1 MILHLSRK
9 LADRLKCK
17 LTLKD
22 EKIVQS
28 RRMDS
33 WSADLLALPRIG
45 SFALVMH
52 DASLWPILVP
62 MQPRMSYE
70 TFLSALLLHIAASY
84 AAFGASFDYS
94 NQTVLVTK
102 RSNRGIIG
110 SMNEAL
116 LMIKYE
122 AESMQREQCAV
133 DWPAIVAHVA
143 HTPFSAVEG
152 RFPDRRFAKLL
163 GG

>member
-9 LADRLKCK
+9 LADRLHCK
-17 LTLKD
+17 LTLQDK
-22 EKIVQS
+22 KIVQS
-28 RRMDS
+28 GRMDS
-33 WSADLLALPRIG
+33 WSADLLSLPRIG

-70 TFLSALLLHIAASY
+70 TFLSALLFHIAASY
-84 AAFGASFDYS
+84 AAFGASFDYA

-102 RSNRGIIG
+102 RSNRRVIG

-122 AESMQREQCAV
+122 AEAMHREQGAV
-133 DWPAIVAHVA
+133 DWPALVANIA

-152 RFPDRRFAKLL
+152 HFPDRQFAKLL

>member
-33 WSADLLALPRIG
+33 WSADFLSLPNIG
-45 SFALVMH
+45 KVALVMH
-52 DASLWPILVP
+52 DASLWPIIVP

-70 TFLSALLLHIAASY
+70 AFLSVLLLHISASY
-84 AAFGASFDYS
+84 AAFDAHFDFS

-102 RSNRGIIG
+102 RSNRRVIG

-116 LMIKYE
+116 LMIRFE
-122 AESMQREQCAV
+122 AEAMHRDQGAV
-133 DWPAIVAHVA
+133 DWPALVANIA

-152 RFPDRRFAKLL
+152 HFPDRQFAKLL

>member
-9 LADRLKCK
+9 LADRLHCK
-17 LTLKD
+17 LTFER
-22 EKIVQS
+22 EKVAQS
-28 RRMDS
+28 GRMDS
-33 WSADLLALPRIG
+33 WSADLLSLPRIG

-62 MQPRMSYE
+62 LQPRLSYE
-70 TFLSALLLHIAASY
+70 PFLSALLLHIAASY

-102 RSNRGIIG
+102 RSNRRLIG
-110 SMNEAL
+110 SMNDA
-116 LMIKYE
+116 MFFVKNQ
-122 AESMQREQCAV
+122 AESMQREQGAV

-143 HTPFSAVEG
+143 RTPFSSVEG
-152 RFPDRRFAKLL
+152 HFPDRRFAELL

>member
-1 MILHLSRK
+1 MILHLSLK
-9 LADRLKCK
+9 LANRLDCK

-22 EKIVQS
+22 AKIVQS
-28 RRMDS
+28 GRMDS
-33 WSADLLALPRIG
+33 WSADLLSLSRAG

-62 MQPRMSYE
+62 MQPRMSYD

-102 RSNRGIIG
+102 RSNRRIIG
-110 SMNEAL
+110 SMNEAMF
-116 LMIKYE
+116 LMKHQ
-122 AESMQREQCAV
+122 AQSMQMEDGLV
-133 DWPAIVAHVA
+133 DWPAIVASVSR
-143 HTPFSAVEG
+143 TPFSSVEG
-152 RFPDRRFAKLL
+152 HFPDKRFAELV

>member
-9 LADRLKCK
+9 LADRLRCK
-17 LTLKD
+17 LTLND

-28 RRMDS
+28 GRMDS
-33 WSADLLALPRIG
+33 WSADLLSLPRIG

-84 AAFGASFDYS
+84 AAFGARFDYG
-94 NQTVLVTK
+94 NQTILVTK
-102 RSNRGIIG
+102 RSNRRLIG
-110 SMNEAL
+110 SMNDAMFFMKHEA
-116 LMIKYE
+116 
-122 AESMQREQCAV
+122 ASMQREHGAV
-133 DWPAIVAHVA
+133 DWPAIVARVA
-143 HTPFSAVEG
+143 RTPFSSVEG
-152 RFPDRRFAKLL
+152 SFPDMRFEDLL